1 MADITTIANQFTT
14 FYYQTFDANRQG
26 LAQLYVS
33 FQHTKCNILI
43 NNKLFDNRERLPCS
57 PSKVNLSVVLLI
69 LARSWV

>member
-33 FQHTKCNILI
+33 FQSRDVT
-43 NNKLFDNRERLPCS
+43 S
-57 PSKVNLSVVLLI
+57 
-69 LARSWV
+69 